1 MHTVAGLTTS
11 ALMGIESIDSCDL
24 CSQGMQ
30 GGSPV
35 SRREPLLNVSEV
47 GAHKSEF
54 HPYLGYDCVSPL
66 SGKLDKT
73 DL

>member
-30 GGSPV
+30 GSPV
-35 SRREPLLNVSEV
+35 SRRETLLNVSEV

-54 HPYLGYDCVSPL
+54 HPYLGYD
-66 SGKLDKT
+66 
-73 DL
+73 